1 MIYYFRAAAGPSIF
15 GLAQPYRTTNQ
26 VTTHYRLLIPLK
38 INIQGCAR
46 SVGTELHERG
56 SSQLHVQTADDDLMS
71 DDDGV
76 EPVEKVV
83 VNNNIY
89 PWTASRPSKHSPKA
103 PVKEVLGTRKMSFYY
118 KTDGVVDN
126 SSF

>member
-15 GLAQPYRTTNQ
+15 GAAAYPTIQ
-26 VTTHYRLLIPLK
+26 VSTIDSFPSKLTFKVVQDR
-38 INIQGCAR
+38 
-46 SVGTELHERG
+46 ERG

-89 PWTASRPSKHSPKA
+89 P
-103 PVKEVLGTRKMSFYY
+103 
-118 KTDGVVDN
+118 
-126 SSF
+126 